1 MEAKRRIKKF
11 KMDGDAAVALVSKN
25 VGGACNNYSTLLM
38 KSTDVVVEL
47 SMAEY
52 LSKFFDIWS
61 YDAKIISKLLGYS
74 DDYELWDEEELM
86 DKTTILQKMKES
98 EEYEEEDMKQVA
110 PLMKSLAKAS
120 NFKISD
126 IDNILKDA
134 NGEDPISDNN
144 VEAIQKASETSPKEE
159 VNMTTEMIEKSVYE
173 TELAKAVAAKE
184 AELVAIQ
191 KGLEDQLA
199 VFTKAK
205 QDAEKA
211 EYIEKA
217 KSLEVAGIEGDA
229 VEAMAVA
236 MQKAA
241 AGEDTKVLVET
252 ILKMATLIKNVDS
265 LEDVKGHSAEAA
277 VSEDTGVMALIK
289 SKKQTK

>member
-61 YDAKIISKLLGYS
+61 YDAKIIAKLLGYS
-74 DDYELWDEEELM
+74 GEYELWEEELV
-86 DKTTILQKMKES
+86 DKTTILQKMKDS
-98 EEYEEEDMKQVA
+98 TEYEEDDVKAVA

-126 IDNILKDA
+126 IESILKNA
-134 NGEDPISDNN
+134 NGEDPVSDNN

-173 TELAKAVAAKE
+173 TELAKAVKAKE
-184 AELVAIQ
+184 DELVAIQ

-217 KSLEVAGIEGDA
+217 KGLDVAGVEGDA

-241 AGEDTKVLVET
+241 AGEDTKVLVDT
-252 ILKMATLIKNVDS
+252 ILKMATLLKNTNS
-265 LEDVKGHSAEAA
+265 LKDVEGHSSEAS

-289 SKKQTK
+289 SKQQAK